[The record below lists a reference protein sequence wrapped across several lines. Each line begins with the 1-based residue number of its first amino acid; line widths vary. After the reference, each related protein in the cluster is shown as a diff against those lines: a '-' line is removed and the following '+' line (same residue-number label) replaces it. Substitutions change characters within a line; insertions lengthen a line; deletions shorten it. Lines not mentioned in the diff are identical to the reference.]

1 MCFSL
6 SWQLVW
12 TPMWSKE
19 LSTCTDWWRQI
30 CRQPKSWQQLK
41 IKTLIYFS
49 KTKMMKLVTVFSLNS
64 TRYLLCTKSQVRGF
78 WKKQSWSTFRLLKRS
93 TFLKEWRRLKQ
104 MKKKGMRLFKMKL
117 QSMTY
122 SVSTTLRVKNLMP
135 YLLLTRL
142 SIKVML
148 VDIHLIFLEDL

>member
-1 MCFSL
+1 
-6 SWQLVW
+6 
-12 TPMWSKE
+12 
-19 LSTCTDWWRQI
+19 
-30 CRQPKSWQQLK
+30 
-41 IKTLIYFS
+41 
-49 KTKMMKLVTVFSLNS
+49 
-64 TRYLLCTKSQVRGF
+64 
-78 WKKQSWSTFRLLKRS
+78 
-93 TFLKEWRRLKQ
+93 